1 MKPTK
6 NFRMSGQTK
15 TMLALMCKT
24 KEQRSHY
31 KAMMIQAQLASE
43 VRTSDRKRE
52 AKGLAEV

>member
-6 NFRMSGQTK
+6 NFKMRSQTK

-24 KEQRSHY
+24 KNERDHY

-43 VRTSDRKRE
+43 VKNNSEKKSIARD
-52 AKGLAEV
+52 V